1 MTLPKLVNGLSWF
14 MGADDGRESTWFTK
28 IVQPIIDLMN
38 TIIVPLLI
46 VLGTAG
52 TIYAIILGVNFA
64 RAESSDK
71 REEAKKRI
79 INFVIGFVV
88 TIVLL
93 VLLLLFVKFAP
104 AIWGEAKDYVNG
116 ITS

>member
-1 MTLPKLVNGLSWF
+1 MVLVGSWEQ
-14 MGADDGRESTWFTK
+14 M
-28 IVQPIIDLMN
+28 VQIQH
-38 TIIVPLLI
+38 
-46 VLGTAG
+46 GTQKS
-52 TIYAIILGVNFA
+52 LNQLFGVNFA

-93 VLLLLFVKFAP
+93 ILLLLFVKFAP
-104 AIWGEAKDYVNG
+104 SIWGEAKGYVDG

>member
-14 MGADDGRESTWFTK
+14 MGADGTDSTWYQK
-28 IVQPIIDLMN
+28 IVKPIVDLMD

-46 VLGTAG
+46 VIGTAG

-88 TIVLL
+88 TLVLL
-93 VLLLLFVKFAP
+93 ILLLLFVKFAP
-104 AIWGEAKDYVNG
+104 SIWGEAKGYVDG

>member
-14 MGADDGRESTWFTK
+14 MGADGTDSTWYSK
-28 IVQPIIDLMN
+28 IVKQIVDLMD

-88 TIVLL
+88 TLVLL
-93 VLLLLFVKFAP
+93 ILLLLFVKFAP
-104 AIWGEAKDYVNG
+104 SIWGEAKGYVDG